1 MNIKSAVRLAAV
13 LGTMGAITLLC
24 FHLVPVNATTAG
36 FAYLI
41 AILLIATAWGL
52 LEAMVAS
59 VTAVLCFNYFF
70 FPPIGTFTI
79 AEPRNWV
86 ALFAFLATS
95 IVASQLSARAKRQ
108 AQEAMERREE
118 TERLYALSRAILLTE
133 AGRRAPKEYAKEIAQ
148 IFDLSSVALYER
160 DSAAT
165 YHAGPSDVPVVEEKL
180 REAATLGTLFRD
192 DLTGVTVTPIH
203 LGGQPI
209 ASLAISGLFLSD
221 SALQAISNLI
231 AIGLENVRGQ
241 EAASQ
246 AEAARRSE
254 ELKSTLL
261 DAIAHEFKTPLTSIK
276 AAASAM
282 LLNAENSTEQQ
293 RELATIV
300 NEEAD
305 RMAWLVTEAIQMAR
319 IEAGEIQL
327 NRRSC
332 ALPKLLSKALER
344 LRLFTEDRT
353 LDVQT
358 DQNVPMIEA
367 DTELLELAIRQV
379 IDNALKYSPPP
390 SAIHVRLS
398 ASENGFE
405 MRDQESL
412 KWTRRT
418 CLTNSIAAL
427 TPARNSPG
435 PGWGLQWPGKSC
447 ARTEGISSWPPPQ
460 KRDRSS
466 SSHFRSQAGR
476 REDERRLNT
485 CSG

>member
-1 MNIKSAVRLAAV
+1 MSIKSTVRLAAS
-13 LGTMGAITLLC
+13 LGTIGAITLLC

-36 FAYLI
+36 FSYLI

-95 IVASQLSARAKRQ
+95 IIASQLSARAKRQ
-108 AQEAMERREE
+108 ALEATGRREE

-133 AGRRAPKEYAKEIAQ
+133 AQRRAPKEYTKEIAQ
-148 IFDLSSVALYER
+148 IFDLSSVALYEC
-160 DSAAT
+160 DTDAIYS
-165 YHAGPSDVPVVEEKL
+165 AGPSDLPNAEEKL
-180 REAATLGTLFRD
+180 REAAMLGTLFRD
-192 DLTGVTVTPIH
+192 EPSGITITPIH

-209 ASLAISGLFLSD
+209 ASLAISGHVLSD
-221 SALQAISNLI
+221 SALQAIANLV
-231 AIGLENVRGQ
+231 AIGLEKVRGQ

-254 ELKSTLL
+254 ELKSTML

-276 AAASAM
+276 AAASA
-282 LLNAENSTEQQ
+282 LLLDATKSTDQQ

-327 NRRSC
+327 NKASC
-332 ALPKLLSKALER
+332 PMQGLLSKAIER
-344 LRLFTEDRT
+344 LRLLTEDRT
-353 LDVQT
+353 IDVQT
-358 DQNVPMIEA
+358 DPDLPVIYA
-367 DTELLELAIRQV
+367 DSELLELAIRQV
-379 IDNALKYSPPP
+379 IDNALKYSLPA
-390 SAIHVRLS
+390 SAIRVRMSAINNGIVIKIQDEGAGIPEVDKSHV
-398 ASENGFE
+398 FE
-405 MRDQESL
+405 KFYRGSNIRSKLAGTGMGL
-412 KWTRRT
+412 
-418 CLTNSIAAL
+418 AV
-427 TPARNSPG
+427 ARQIVRAHG
-435 PGWGLQWPGKSC
+435 GDIQLV
-447 ARTEGISSWPPPQ
+447 
-460 KRDRSS
+460 SS
-466 SSHFRSQAGR
+466 SQKGSEFMISLPAPG
-476 REDERRLNT
+476 EVKPT
-485 CSG
+485 

>member
-1 MNIKSAVRLAAV
+1 MNIKSTVRLAAV
-13 LGTMGAITLLC
+13 LGTIGAITLLC

-133 AGRRAPKEYAKEIAQ
+133 AGKRAPKEYAKEIAQ

-160 DSAAT
+160 ETAAT
-165 YHAGPSDVPVVEEKL
+165 YRAGPSDLPGVEEEKL
-180 REAATLGTLFRD
+180 RETATLGTLFRD
-192 DLTGVTVTPIH
+192 ELSAITVTPIH

-209 ASLAISGLFLSD
+209 ASLAISGHLLSD

-231 AIGLENVRGQ
+231 AIGLEKVRGQ

-276 AAASAM
+276 AAASA
-282 LLNAENSTEQQ
+282 LLLDTESSTEQQ

-305 RMAWLVTEAIQMAR
+305 RMALLVTEAIQMAR

-344 LRLFTEDRT
+344 LRLLTEDRT

-358 DQNVPMIEA
+358 DLNVPMIEA

-379 IDNALKYSPPP
+379 IDNALKYSPPT
-390 SAIHVRLS
+390 SAIHVHLS
-398 ASENGFE
+398 AGENGIIISI
-405 MRDQESL
+405 RDE
-412 KWTRRT
+412 
-418 CLTNSIAAL
+418 
-427 TPARNSPG
+427 G
-435 PGWGLQWPGKSC
+435 PGIPEVDQPHVFDKFYRGSNTRSKLAGTGMGLAV
-447 ARTEGISSWPPPQ
+447 ARQILRSHGGDIQLATTSEKGSEFIISLPVTNEA
-460 KRDRSS
+460 K
-466 SSHFRSQAGR
+466 GR
-476 REDERRLNT
+476 
-485 CSG
+485 

>member
-1 MNIKSAVRLAAV
+1 MNIRVATRSVAV
-13 LGTMGAITLLC
+13 LVITAVITYFC
-24 FHLVPVNATTAG
+24 FHLTPVNATTAG

-41 AILLIATAWGL
+41 AILLVATAWGL

-59 VTAVLCFNYFF
+59 VTSVLCFNYFF

-86 ALFAFLATS
+86 ALFAFLVTS
-95 IVASQLSARAKRQ
+95 IIASQLSARAKRQ
-108 AQEAMERREE
+108 AHEAMERREE

-133 AGRRAPKEYAKEIAQ
+133 AGRKAPKEYTKEIAQ

-160 DSAAT
+160 DTGAT
-165 YHAGPSDVPVVEEKL
+165 YRAGPTDLPDVKEEKL

-192 DLTGVTVTPIH
+192 ELSAITVTPIH

-209 ASLAISGLFLSD
+209 ASLAIGGRFLSD

-231 AIGLENVRGQ
+231 AIGLEKVRGQ

-276 AAASAM
+276 AAASAL

-293 RELATIV
+293 RELATIL

-305 RMAWLVTEAIQMAR
+305 RMTLLVTEAIQMAR

-327 NRRSC
+327 NRTSSS
-332 ALPKLLSKALER
+332 LPELLSKALGR
-344 LRLFTEDRT
+344 LRLLTEERP
-353 LDVQT
+353 LDFHT
-358 DQNVPMIEA
+358 DPNVPMVEA

-379 IDNALKYSPPP
+379 IDNALKYSPPT

-398 ASENGFE
+398 AGENGIIISI
-405 MRDQESL
+405 RDE
-412 KWTRRT
+412 
-418 CLTNSIAAL
+418 
-427 TPARNSPG
+427 G
-435 PGWGLQWPGKSC
+435 PGIPEADQAHVFDKFYRGTNTRSKLAGTGMGLAV
-447 ARTEGISSWPPPQ
+447 ARQILRSHGGDIQLATTSEKGSEFIISFPVTSEA
-460 KRDRSS
+460 KRR
-466 SSHFRSQAGR
+466 
-476 REDERRLNT
+476 
-485 CSG
+485 

>member
-13 LGTMGAITLLC
+13 LGAIGAITLLC
-24 FHLVPVNATTAG
+24 FRLVPVNATTAG

-59 VTAVLCFNYFF
+59 LTAVLCFNYFF

-95 IVASQLSARAKRQ
+95 IVASQLSARVKRQ
-108 AQEAMERREE
+108 AQEAMERRED

-165 YHAGPSDVPVVEEKL
+165 YHAGPTDLPGVEGKL

-209 ASLAISGLFLSD
+209 ASLAISDRFLSD
-221 SALQAISNLI
+221 SALQAISNLV
-231 AIGLENVRGQ
+231 AIGLEKVRGQ
-241 EAASQ
+241 EAASH
-246 AEAARRSE
+246 AEASRRSE

-300 NEEAD
+300 NEETD
-305 RMAWLVTEAIQMAR
+305 RMTWLVTEAIQMAR

-327 NRRSC
+327 NRTPTS
-332 ALPKLLSKALER
+332 LSELLSKALGH
-344 LRLFTEDRT
+344 LRLPAEDRT
-353 LDVQT
+353 LDLRT
-358 DQNVPMIEA
+358 DPNLPMIDA
-367 DTELLELAIRQV
+367 DADLLELAVRQV
-379 IDNALKYSPPP
+379 IDNALKYSPPA
-390 SAIHVRLS
+390 SAIRIRLS
-398 ASENGFE
+398 PGENGIILSI
-405 MRDQESL
+405 RDE
-412 KWTRRT
+412 
-418 CLTNSIAAL
+418 
-427 TPARNSPG
+427 G
-435 PGWGLQWPGKSC
+435 PGIPAEDQARVFDKFFRGTNTRSKLAGTGMGLAV
-447 ARTEGISSWPPPQ
+447 ARQIVRAHEGDIQLAASGEKGSEFIISLPVAVEAK
-460 KRDRSS
+460 KR
-466 SSHFRSQAGR
+466 
-476 REDERRLNT
+476 
-485 CSG
+485 

>member
-1 MNIKSAVRLAAV
+1 MNIKSTVRLAAV
-13 LGTMGAITLLC
+13 PGTIGAITFLC
-24 FHLVPVNATTAG
+24 FRLIPVNATTAG
-36 FAYLI
+36 FAFLI

-108 AQEAMERREE
+108 TQEAMERREE

-133 AGRRAPKEYAKEIAQ
+133 AGRRAPKVYAERIAQ
-148 IFDLSSVALYER
+148 IFALSSVALYESE
-160 DSAAT
+160 SAAT
-165 YHAGPSDVPVVEEKL
+165 YRAGPSDLPGVEEKL

-192 DLTGVTVTPIH
+192 DLTGVIVNPIH

-209 ASLAISGLFLSD
+209 ASLAISGRFISD

-231 AIGLENVRGQ
+231 AIGLEKVRGQ

-276 AAASAM
+276 AAASAL

-305 RMAWLVTEAIQMAR
+305 RMAWLVTEAIQMGR

-327 NRRSC
+327 NRTSSS
-332 ALPKLLSKALER
+332 LPELLSRALER
-344 LRLFTEDRT
+344 LRLLTEDRN
-353 LDVQT
+353 LDVHA
-358 DQNVPMIEA
+358 DPNVPMVEA

-379 IDNALKYSPPP
+379 IDNALKYSPPT
-390 SAIHVRLS
+390 SAIHIRLS
-398 ASENGFE
+398 AGENGIIISI
-405 MRDQESL
+405 RDE
-412 KWTRRT
+412 
-418 CLTNSIAAL
+418 
-427 TPARNSPG
+427 G
-435 PGWGLQWPGKSC
+435 PGIPEADQAHVFDKFYRGSNIRSKLAGTGMGLAA
-447 ARTEGISSWPPPQ
+447 ARQILRSHGGDIQLAASSAKGSDFIISLPVTSEV
-460 KRDRSS
+460 K
-466 SSHFRSQAGR
+466 GR
-476 REDERRLNT
+476 
-485 CSG
+485 